1 MFYSNISDDEVK
13 RFHDK
18 VHVNKNYPEVQPFTE
33 YGDNKR
39 VPLFYADK
47 ITGNSNLRIIDN
59 KLILYTDGSDLE
71 SIEFISET
79 NEDDGFN
86 IIYKTVTIA
95 DKVFLKLHFYNP
107 LNYHSLRSYPFKINE
122 LNKAFNTDKYGNQ
135 LIELTSGGEYTITD
149 NMGNSIIIE
158 VD

>member
-18 VHVNKNYPEVQPFTE
+18 VHVNINFPKVQLFKYE
-33 YGDNKR
+33 SNKCY
-39 VPLFYADK
+39 PLFYADK

-59 KLILYTDGSDLE
+59 KLILYTDDSDLD

-107 LNYHSLRSYPFKINE
+107 LTHKALMYFEFKIVE
-122 LNKAFNTDKYGNQ
+122 LNKTYSTDKYGNQ
-135 LIELTSGGEYTITD
+135 LIELNDDGEYTITD
-149 NMGNSIIIE
+149 NNGYTKTIE
-158 VD
+158 VE